1 MSSIQALPPVV
12 NTLSPLMGW
21 FIHYKDG
28 STGFVYS
35 DPIHWPPTVIR
46 KVASVMKMPKP
57 MESACTCINCT
68 DGEAA

>member
-1 MSSIQALPPVV
+1 
-12 NTLSPLMGW
+12 MGW
-21 FIHYKDG
+21 FIHYRDG

-35 DPIHWPPTVIR
+35 DPIHWPATVIR